1 MLGVLIDCLAPCK
14 VLGGS
19 RSIVMSSD
27 LGSAEASEG
36 RKKCNKLKMV
46 ARCHAIVKSPAL
58 RARDHPY
65 STLALQCL
73 EASAEQA
80 QKQEQI
86 NATHPLQTGLA
97 KATHLS
103 IEVRMLSRNG
113 PGLQVHIRPSGR
125 CIASVILCLLHFF
138 LPSLAAVSP
147 ILRQSDEWP
156 HVWTN
161 LRMEY

>member
-1 MLGVLIDCLAPCK
+1 MIRESARMINLLMAREIHDA
-14 VLGGS
+14 S
-19 RSIVMSSD
+19 RTQRD
-27 LGSAEASEG
+27 
-36 RKKCNKLKMV
+36 RCN
-46 ARCHAIVKSPAL
+46 AIIKSCVH

-86 NATHPLQTGLA
+86 NATHPLQTELA
-97 KATHLS
+97 KATRLS

-113 PGLQVHIRPSGR
+113 PGLQVRIQPSGR
-125 CIASVILCLLHFF
+125 CIAAVILHLLHFF

-147 ILRQSDEWP
+147 TSHRSCLEAHEP
-156 HVWTN
+156 N
-161 LRMEY
+161 LG